1 MARKTSTPLTASTV
15 LYVGQLPYEWDENI
29 IKSVVCGSG
38 NVVDVRLG
46 FDYAG
51 KNKGFC
57 FVEYQ
62 TPQDTQKGLQL
73 LGQIKLLN
81 NQPNQKGQY
90 KKLRIELSK
99 EGLRSNAPS
108 DYKPILT
115 LDRKHLPNTVQLPPE
130 MLYNGPPVPANNGNL
145 TPTSTFTPPVNQFQP
160 QLVPQQ
166 LQNNQFNNA
175 GSHMLSN
182 YLSTS
187 QGLPQPS
194 NLPFAVPDKINE
206 TLSQIPPAQLIELIS
221 NLKSILSGPNAN
233 RAVDVFQLSPQL
245 ATAAAQALLLMG
257 FIDAD
262 VISESMKSTSNTPV
276 SQQQPMQAPM
286 QTPMQAPMQA
296 SMQSSMQ
303 NQMHNQMRPHMQ
315 QVPQQPSL
323 SQIPGAQQISNPYGQ
338 LQQQPS
344 LPRTPQT
351 SRWPHLPPGTV
362 AKLSAMA
369 PDQADLIA
377 QVLSLPVDQIR
388 SLPPDKQIM
397 VTNLRAQ
404 YL

>member
-73 LGQIKLLN
+73 LSQIKLLN

-115 LDRKHLPNTVQLPPE
+115 LDRKYLPNTVQLPPE

-145 TPTSTFTPPVNQFQP
+145 TPTSSFTPPMNQFQP
-160 QLVPQQ
+160 QLAPPQ

-175 GSHMLSN
+175 GSQMLSN

-187 QGLPQPS
+187 QGLPQPP
-194 NLPFAVPDKINE
+194 NLPFAIPDKINE

-262 VISESMKSTSNTPV
+262 VISESMKSTSNTGA
-276 SQQQPMQAPM
+276 SQQQPMQ
-286 QTPMQAPMQA
+286 TPMQNPMQ
-296 SMQSSMQ
+296 
-303 NQMHNQMRPHMQ
+303 NPMHNQMHMPQ
-315 QVPQQPSL
+315 IPQQPSL
-323 SQIPGAQQISNPYGQ
+323 SQTPNVQQMSNPYGQ
-338 LQQQPS
+338 LQQQTL
-344 LPRTPQT
+344 LPPTPQT
-351 SRWPHLPPGTV
+351 SRWPHLPPQAV
-362 AKLSAMA
+362 AKLSSMA

>member
-1 MARKTSTPLTASTV
+1 MARKTSTPLTASSV

-62 TPQDTQKGLQL
+62 TPQETQRAL
-73 LGQIKLLN
+73 LLLSQIKILN
-81 NQPNQKGQY
+81 TQPNQKGQY

-99 EGLRSNAPS
+99 EGLRSNGAS
-108 DYKPILT
+108 DYKPILA
-115 LDRKHLPNTVQLPPE
+115 LDRNNLPSTVQLPPE
-130 MLYNGPPVPANNGNL
+130 MLYNGPPVPANNG
-145 TPTSTFTPPVNQFQP
+145 TPTSNFTPMNQFQP
-160 QLVPQQ
+160 QLGHQQ
-166 LQNNQFNNA
+166 QQHNQFNNA
-175 GSHMLSN
+175 ASHMLGN
-182 YLSTS
+182 YLSTTP
-187 QGLPQPS
+187 QGLPQS
-194 NLPFAVPDKINE
+194 TSLPFSTPDKISE

-233 RAVDVFQLSPQL
+233 RAVDVFQLSPHL

-257 FIDAD
+257 FIDGD
-262 VISESMKSTSNTPV
+262 VISESMKSASSTPV
-276 SQQQPMQAPM
+276 PQQQPMQ
-286 QTPMQAPMQA
+286 
-296 SMQSSMQ
+296 SSMLNQ
-303 NQMHNQMRPHMQ
+303 PQPHVQHQMHPQMQPMNQMQQMP
-315 QVPQQPSL
+315 L
-323 SQIPGAQQISNPYGQ
+323 STLPQIPNVQQMQNPYGQ
-338 LQQQPS
+338 IQQQQVP
-344 LPRTPQT
+344 PTPPV
-351 SRWPHLPPGTV
+351 SRWPHLPPGAV
-362 AKLSAMA
+362 SKLSAMA

-388 SLPPDKQIM
+388 SLPPDKQVM